1 MKLTVEKLVN
11 EIHRRLTQN
20 KEKLEGKTS
29 VHDIPTSAKAK
40 LIGQNSAYQELLEF
54 AENSIL
60 GDVPSSKDQYIKVL
74 KQHDWFYEYSDDH
87 RVWDKGRGKR
97 HELGKLQSEVDPNFD
112 IWNEHC
118 PEQFKVFKTW

>member
-60 GDVPSSKDQYIKVL
+60 GDVPSAKDRYIQEL
-74 KQHDWFYEYSDDH
+74 KLHDWYYDMSDDH
-87 RVWDKGRGKR
+87 RVWVKGKNQR
-97 HELGKLQSEVDPNFD
+97 HDLGKLQQQVDPNFD
-112 IWNEHC
+112 IWNQYC
-118 PEQFKVFKTW
+118 PEAFKVFKTW